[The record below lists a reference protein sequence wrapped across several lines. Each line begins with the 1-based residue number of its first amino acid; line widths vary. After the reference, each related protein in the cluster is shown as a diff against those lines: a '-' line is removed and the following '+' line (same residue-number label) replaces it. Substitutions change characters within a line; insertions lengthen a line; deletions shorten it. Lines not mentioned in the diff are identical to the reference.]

1 VKSTRK
7 TSAIL
12 AVTTALTLVLATS
25 ASAEERPRDGT
36 WRDHNATTRDG
47 SRRNDGTRNESR
59 NNNSYRNESRNNNF
73 RNETR
78 RDNNFRNETRRDST
92 FRNESR
98 RDSGFRGESRR
109 DDHINMR
116 GRITRFSHERDGYR
130 VWLDRD
136 NRSFWIPESR
146 LGRHRLSVGLELR
159 LGGIF
164 NGGYIAVDA
173 LGWPGDPYYN
183 DPYYGGGYYGGGYYN
198 NAYASGYLSGRVER
212 VDPRY
217 GTLLLRDD
225 RSGRVV
231 EVDMRAADRGRAD
244 LDDLRPGDRV
254 TLDGSWDGRFFHA
267 YRIDGVR
274 PY

>member
-1 VKSTRK
+1 
-7 TSAIL
+7 L
-12 AVTTALTLVLATS
+12 LATS

-36 WRDHNATTRDG
+36 WRDHNNATSRDG
-47 SRRNDGTRNESR
+47 SRSSDRHRNESR
-59 NNNSYRNESRNNNF
+59 NNNTY

-78 RDNNFRNETRRDST
+78 SNDG

-98 RDSGFRGESRR
+98 FNNGYRNEARSNGYRNEVRRDNGYRGEVRR
-109 DDHINMR
+109 DNHISMQ

-136 NRSFWIPESR
+136 SRSFWIPESR
-146 LGRHRLSVGLELR
+146 LGRHRLSVGLDLR

-183 DPYYGGGYYGGGYYN
+183 DPYYYGGGYYN
-198 NAYASGYLSGRVER
+198 NYDGYLSGRVER
-212 VDPRY
+212 VDFRY
-217 GTLLLRDD
+217 GTMLLRDD